1 MTDYSKL
8 TDTPKGR
15 RNRQRK
21 RRQTLNEAAK
31 SLGFETWGKLET
43 AVINGKIELL
53 IKSELA
59 TNKLGS

>member
-1 MTDYSKL
+1 MTDFSKL

-21 RRQTLNEAAK
+21 RRQALNKAAK
-31 SLGFETWGKLET
+31 ALGFETWGKLET

-53 IKSELA
+53 IKPGASDD
-59 TNKLGS
+59 